1 MKKIIILD
9 RDGTINEDSPDYIKS
24 PDEWHPIPG
33 ALEAIA
39 KLNKAGYRVF
49 LTTNQSGIGRGF
61 FDKETLEKI
70 HAKMVRLLTE
80 AGGHLDGIYVCP
92 HHPDD
97 HCQCRKPNTGM
108 ILTIAKENHFDAKN
122 TIHIGDAL
130 RDMQAAKNVG
140 AEAILVLTGK
150 GEMTLE
156 NHPELKDQVTICK
169 DLASAVQF
177 IFKKMDRPEAEKST

>member
-9 RDGTINEDSPDYIKS
+9 RDGTVNEDSPDYIKS

-39 KLNKAGYRVF
+39 KLNKAGYKVF

-61 FDKETLEKI
+61 FDKEMLEKI
-70 HAKMVRLLTE
+70 HEKMIRLLKDV
-80 AGGHLDGIYVCP
+80 GGHLDGIYVCP

-97 HCQCRKPNTGM
+97 HCQCRKPNIGM
-108 ILTIAKENHFDAKN
+108 ILAIAKEHHFDVKD
-122 TIHIGDAL
+122 TLHIGDAL
-130 RDMQAAKNVG
+130 RDMEAAKNVG

-150 GEMTLE
+150 GEKTLKD
-156 NHPELKDQVTICK
+156 NPELKDQATICN
-169 DLASAVQF
+169 DLASAVQCVL
-177 IFKKMDRPEAEKST
+177 KKKGCQATEKST